1 MKEFSEDFRTKLYQT
16 IEEIENNSL
25 VEVVSIIREQSEK
38 YTDVALKVAAVFTMV
53 LFSVLILIPFDIKTS
68 VLHLLPILSFVAV
81 FYIVMSVPAL
91 LRLFISQKRMDKSV
105 EIMGRA
111 IFQKGGVRFTEQR
124 IGVLIFI
131 SYFEKKVLV
140 IADRGVQLAVP
151 QEDMDNMEKSF
162 NDIFTSNNIGEE
174 FLKVLSSTKDVFS
187 EYIPPVENDINELP
201 DNLKVD
207 L

>member
-25 VEVVSIIREQSEK
+25 VEVVSIIRQQSEK
-38 YTDVALKVAAVFTMV
+38 YTDVALKVAAVFTAV
-53 LFSVLILIPFDIKTS
+53 LFSVLIFIPFDIKTS

-81 FYIVMSVPAL
+81 FYIVMSVPVL

-151 QEDMDNMEKSF
+151 QEDIENMEKSF
-162 NDIFTSNNIGEE
+162 NNIFASNNMSDE